1 MCEPPMITR
10 HTSKMFV
17 MEGQEVSLRCRSVGD
32 PEPSTHWVSPD
43 GKLIGNTSRTV
54 CYENGSLDIL
64 KASVKVQI
72 ETQRVQDQQVGS
84 ETGNKGQLFL
94 QDSGKFTCIAS
105 NAAGEATAPVELVVN
120 PSPHFDPKLD
130 PDPGP
135 SDIPTSIKSNVSGGQ
150 ARSELQRVSVA
161 ELTSSSATIRWPPQ
175 NHIPGVRMYQ
185 IQYNSSTDEILIYR

>member
-64 KASVKVQI
+64 KASVKVQ
-72 ETQRVQDQQVGS
+72 TGVQNPAGPEPS
-84 ETGNKGQLFL
+84 GARTGP
-94 QDSGKFTCIAS
+94 
-105 NAAGEATAPVELVVN
+105 GE
-120 PSPHFDPKLD
+120 
-130 PDPGP
+130 
-135 SDIPTSIKSNVSGGQ
+135 
-150 ARSELQRVSVA
+150 
-161 ELTSSSATIRWPPQ
+161 
-175 NHIPGVRMYQ
+175 
-185 IQYNSSTDEILIYR
+185 

>member
-1 MCEPPMITR
+1 MITR

-64 KASVKVQI
+64 KASVKVQ
-72 ETQRVQDQQVGS
+72 TCCRDSSWRS
-84 ETGNKGQLFL
+84 EWTRINISLSSHYL
-94 QDSGKFTCIAS
+94 QDSGRFTCIAS

-150 ARSELQRVSVA
+150 ARSELQRVSVS

-185 IQYNSSTDEILIYR
+185 IQYNSSSDEILIYR